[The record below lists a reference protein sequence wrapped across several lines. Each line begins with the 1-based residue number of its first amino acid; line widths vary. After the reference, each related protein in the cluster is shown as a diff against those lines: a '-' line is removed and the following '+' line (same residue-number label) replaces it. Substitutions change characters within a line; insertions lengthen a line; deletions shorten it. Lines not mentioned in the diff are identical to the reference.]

1 MTSSKISQYNGL
13 VLTILIALI
22 LLPLLAIFKVYCKI
36 SVSLGLIGNFKVSDL
51 VMAKVEKVNITD
63 T

>member
-1 MTSSKISQYNGL
+1 L
-13 VLTILIALI
+13 VLPILIALI

-36 SVSLGLIGNFKVSDL
+36 SVSLGLIQNFKVSDL
-51 VMAKVEKVNITD
+51 VMAKVEKVNIAD